1 MLYALTKADGS
12 VAIMTVLPKEITVA
26 GVTMPVTL
34 INAPEKYLEAQ
45 AEQLEVQPQDDEY
58 VSSGGVR
65 RFNLPTDDMRAL
77 EANSIPNATL
87 VFYDVATEVA
97 KLQDSY
103 VASEKISVSDMPA
116 TRAYRDAWAVNG
128 KSIGYN
134 MPKARDI
141 HRTKLREARKP
152 MLEALDVAYQRAD
165 EQDDG
170 PAKRRIAAE
179 KQKLRDITANQL
191 IERANNIAALETLT
205 VDYLLA
211 HP

>member
-1 MLYALTKADGS
+1 MLYALTRADGGTS
-12 VAIMTVLPKEITVA
+12 IMTVLPKEITVA
-26 GVTMPVTL
+26 GTTMPVTL

-45 AEQLEVQPQDDEY
+45 GENEVRKFD
-58 VSSGGVR
+58 
-65 RFNLPTDDMRAL
+65 LPTDDMRAI
-77 EANSIPNATL
+77 EADSIPNATL
-87 VFYDVATEVA
+87 VFYDIATEVA
-97 KLQDSY
+97 KLPDAFVS
-103 VASEKISVSDMPA
+103 SEKISVNDMPA
-116 TRAYRDAWAVNG
+116 TRAYRDAWAVSNN
-128 KSIGYN
+128 KVGYN

-152 MLEALDVAYQRAD
+152 MLEALDIAYQRAD

-205 VDYLLA
+205 VEYLLA